1 MENESPPSSFS
12 CREGIESIWALDLTI
27 LVSRLDAGHDDVQIA
42 PLTVSCGPAASRR
55 VARTAYAGRDNF
67 IHFSKSYLLEPL
79 GTRALHARR
88 GGTAVAHM
96 MEE

>member
-1 MENESPPSSFS
+1 MSVEWKTNRRRHPSLVGT
-12 CREGIESIWALDLTI
+12 GIESIWALDLTI
-27 LVSRLDAGHDDVQIA
+27 LVSRLDAGHDNVQIA

-55 VARTAYAGRDNF
+55 VARTVYAGRDNF

-88 GGTAVAHM
+88 A
-96 MEE
+96 EQP